1 MAEDKQIDL
10 LKSLIEN
17 KEKIEKDIEEAKKRI
32 IPTVNIIN
40 ILGCAYD
47 EVKNSSLLHNIFKI
61 KFKDEN
67 KEIDFAK
74 DFSEYIIKE
83 KLKNDSLNINSYKIE
98 SYNEYIL
105 QAKVGEK

>member
-61 KFKDEN
+61 KFKYEN

-74 DFSEYIIKE
+74 DFS
-83 KLKNDSLNINSYKIE
+83 
-98 SYNEYIL
+98 
-105 QAKVGEK
+105 